1 VDEAVH
7 VVLGDSLGDAL
18 STVNVHVGVG
28 EVPRLPVN
36 CLLQLPVYCK
46 LHALGRVL
54 ATSQVVD
61 DIGVTDTLLDRL
73 GVAEVVFLWTSQTTC
88 VFGPSFPFS
97 CFHTMKVTRP
107 RSPVTF
113 K

>member
-1 VDEAVH
+1 MDEAVH

-18 STVNVHVGVG
+18 STVNVHVGIG
-28 EVPRLPVN
+28 EVPRLPGQ
-36 CLLQLPVYCK
+36 LLFQLPIHGK

-88 VFGPSFPFS
+88 VHCPGFHFN